1 MAGLF
6 GGSSPDLVK
15 KWNLSS
21 FIAEDSPRVQSNS
34 GVASGLP
41 EIKLSDL
48 NKNIKQINLNMSKL
62 SMEYDKLF
70 RKFGFKSADLKK
82 YIKVLLER
90 DDIGETLSA
99 LENSDI
105 NILINQMRIIENKTK
120 LESERFKQIRDEKK
134 LQLDILKASGAA
146 VDNSGTQVNVQQNS
160 PIAVAS
166 MAGRNVSP
174 GTIDL
179 GAISNVPV
187 IEHQSSAA
195 NIQIPEVTKESSEKS
210 ENTIESVTPEPIPTN
225 FVSSNLQYEAK
236 KLDDGAGVSNPTSPA
251 KSTLDAMKNIVVAA
265 DNFNETTTLADTAK
279 NSVDI
284 MMERMRNKESMLQN
298 NTNLLG
304 HNLNTSLAGIK
315 MKKTPHTRVLYVNVD
330 DGTFYEKGF
339 YTNPDGSLG
348 PELPADS
355 FIPRSVT
362 HLGEL
367 EFDTVNREVTTYYED
382 TSIPYRLVTTSS
394 GMGEFYN
401 NEWNDNKTNKYRI
414 TEDVLAV
421 LRAQINA

>member
-21 FIAEDSPRVQSNS
+21 FVAEDSPRVQSNS
-34 GVASGLP
+34 VASSLP

-146 VDNSGTQVNVQQNS
+146 IDNSGTQVNVQQNS

-166 MAGRNVSP
+166 MASRNTSP
-174 GTIDL
+174 GTIDI
-179 GAISNVPV
+179 GSISNVPV
-187 IEHQSSAA
+187 IEHQSTAA
-195 NIQIPEVTKESSEKS
+195 NIQVPEGAK
-210 ENTIESVTPEPIPTN
+210 ENTETKLESVTPEPIPSN
-225 FVSSNLQYEAK
+225 FVSTDLHYEAK
-236 KLDDGAGVSNPTSPA
+236 KMESGDNVNPTSPA
-251 KSTLDAMKNIVVAA
+251 KSTLDVMKNIVVAA
-265 DNFNETTTLADTAK
+265 DNFNEATTLADTAK

-284 MMERMRNKESMLQN
+284 MMERMKNKENMLKN

-315 MKKTPHTRVLYVNVD
+315 MKKTPHTRILYVNVD

-339 YTNPDGSLG
+339 YLNQDGSIG

-382 TSIPYRLVTTSS
+382 TAIPYRLVTTSS

>member
-21 FIAEDSPRVQSNS
+21 FISEDSPRIQNTTSNVTS
-34 GVASGLP
+34 SLP
-41 EIKLSDL
+41 EIRLTDL

-105 NILINQMRIIENKTK
+105 NILINQMRIIEDKTK

-134 LQLDILKASGAA
+134 LQLDILKANGTA

-166 MAGRNVSP
+166 MAGRSVTPN
-174 GTIDL
+174 TIDI
-179 GAISNVPV
+179 GAINNVPV
-187 IEHQSSAA
+187 IEHQNMEAK
-195 NIQIPEVTKESSEKS
+195 IQVPESSKEP
-210 ENTIESVTPEPIPTN
+210 VTNEAIPSN
-225 FVSSNLQYEAK
+225 FISNDLQYEAK
-236 KLDDGAGVSNPTSPA
+236 KMETTDINPTSPA
-251 KSTLDAMKNIVVAA
+251 KSTLDAMKKVVVAA
-265 DNFNETTTLADTAK
+265 DNFNETTTLADIHK

-284 MMERMRNKESMLQN
+284 MLERMNNKETMLKN

-315 MKKTPHTRVLYVNVD
+315 MKKTPHTRIIYVNVD

-339 YTNPDGSLG
+339 YLNQDGSIG
-348 PELPADS
+348 AELPKDS

-362 HLGEL
+362 HMGEL

-382 TSIPYRLVTTSS
+382 TAIPYRLVTTSA

-401 NEWNDNKTNKYRI
+401 NEWNDNKTDKYRI
-414 TEDVLAV
+414 PEDVLVV
-421 LRAQINA
+421 LRAQLNT

>member
-21 FIAEDSPRVQSNS
+21 FVAEDSPRVQSNS
-34 GVASGLP
+34 VASGLP

-146 VDNSGTQVNVQQNS
+146 IDNSGTQVNVQQNS

-166 MAGRNVSP
+166 MASRNTTP

-179 GAISNVPV
+179 GSISNVPV
-187 IEHQSSAA
+187 IEHQSTAA
-195 NIQIPEVTKESSEKS
+195 NIQVPEGTKENVEP
-210 ENTIESVTPEPIPTN
+210 VTPEPIPSN
-225 FVSSNLQYEAK
+225 FVSTGLQYEAK
-236 KLDDGAGVSNPTSPA
+236 KMESGDNVNPTSPA
-251 KSTLDAMKNIVVAA
+251 KSTLDVMKNIVVAA
-265 DNFNETTTLADTAK
+265 DNFNEATTLADTAK

-284 MMERMRNKESMLQN
+284 MMERMKNKENMLKN

-315 MKKTPHTRVLYVNVD
+315 MKKTPHTRILYVNVD

-339 YTNPDGSLG
+339 YLNQDGSIG
-348 PELPADS
+348 PELPTDS

-382 TSIPYRLVTTSS
+382 TAIPYRLVTTSS

>member
-6 GGSSPDLVK
+6 GGSSPELVK

-21 FIAEDSPRVQSNS
+21 FVAEDSPRIQTGTSI
-34 GVASGLP
+34 ASGLP

-105 NILINQMRIIENKTK
+105 NILINQMRIIENKSK

-166 MAGRNVSP
+166 MAGRNIAP

-179 GAISNVPV
+179 GAISNIPV
-187 IEHQSSAA
+187 IEHQSTTA
-195 NIQIPEVTKESSEKS
+195 NIQVPTENPKEKETVEAVS
-210 ENTIESVTPEPIPTN
+210 NEPIPAN
-225 FVSSNLQYEAK
+225 FVSNSLQYEAN
-236 KLDDGAGVSNPTSPA
+236 KLDKGADGSNPTSPA
-251 KSTLDAMKNIVVAA
+251 KSTLDAMKSIVVAS
-265 DNFNETTTLADTAK
+265 DNFDGSTTMADIHK

-284 MMERMRNKESMLQN
+284 MIERMKNKDSMLSH

-304 HNLNTSLAGIK
+304 HNLNTSLAGLK
-315 MKKTPHTRVLYVNVD
+315 MKKTPHTRILYVNVD

-339 YTNPDGSLG
+339 YLNQDGSIG
-348 PELPADS
+348 PELPPDN

-367 EFDTVNREVTTYYED
+367 EFDTINREVTTYYED
-382 TSIPYRLVTTSS
+382 TPIPYRLVTTSS

-414 TEDVLAV
+414 PEDVLVV
-421 LRAQINA
+421 LRAQVNA

>member
-21 FIAEDSPRVQSNS
+21 FISEDSPRIQSNS
-34 GVASGLP
+34 TPSGLP

-146 VDNSGTQVNVQQNS
+146 IDNSGTQVNVQQNS

-166 MAGRNVSP
+166 MTGRNTNP

-179 GAISNVPV
+179 GSISNVPV
-187 IEHQSSAA
+187 IEHQSATT
-195 NIQIPEVTKESSEKS
+195 NIKIPEGTKEVVEPV
-210 ENTIESVTPEPIPTN
+210 NPESIPNN
-225 FVSSNLQYEAK
+225 FVSSELKYEANK
-236 KLDDGAGVSNPTSPA
+236 METGDGNINPISPA

-265 DNFNETTTLADTAK
+265 DNFNETTTVADIHK

-284 MMERMRNKESMLQN
+284 MMERMQNKDNMLKN

-315 MKKTPHTRVLYVNVD
+315 MKKTPHTRVLFVNVD

-339 YTNPDGSLG
+339 YLNKDGTVG

-382 TSIPYRLVTTSS
+382 TSIPYKLVTTSS

-401 NEWNDNKTNKYRI
+401 NEWNNNKTDKYRI
-414 TEDVLAV
+414 SEDVLAV
-421 LRAQINA
+421 LRAQINT

>member
-6 GGSSPDLVK
+6 GGSSPELVK

-21 FIAEDSPRVQSNS
+21 FVSEDSPRIQTGSS
-34 GVASGLP
+34 IQSGLP
-41 EIKLSDL
+41 DIKLSDL

-62 SMEYDKLF
+62 SMEYDKLY

-82 YIKVLLER
+82 YIKILLER

-105 NILINQMRIIENKTK
+105 NILINQMRIIENKSK

-146 VDNSGTQVNVQQNS
+146 IDNSGTQVNVQQNS

-166 MAGRNVSP
+166 MATRNVAP
-174 GTIDL
+174 NTIDL

-187 IEHQSSAA
+187 IEHQSSPA
-195 NIQIPEVTKESSEKS
+195 NIKIPLENKENELATVDSNLS
-210 ENTIESVTPEPIPTN
+210 EPIPNN
-225 FVSSNLQYEAK
+225 FISNEVKYEAK
-236 KLDDGAGVSNPTSPA
+236 KLESGDGTINPTKPA
-251 KSTLDAMKNIVVAA
+251 KSTLDIMKNIVIAT
-265 DNFNETTTLADTAK
+265 DNFDKSTTMADVHK

-284 MMERMRNKESMLQN
+284 MIDRMKNKESLLSHN
-298 NTNLLG
+298 KNLLG
-304 HNLNTSLAGIK
+304 HDLNTSLAGLK
-315 MKKTPHTRVLYVNVD
+315 MKKTPHTRVLYVNVED
-330 DGTFYEKGF
+330 GSFYERGFYLNQDGTI
-339 YTNPDGSLG
+339 G
-348 PELPADS
+348 PELPRDN

-367 EFDTVNREVTTYYED
+367 EFDTINREVTTYYED
-382 TSIPYRLVTTSS
+382 TPIPYRLVNTSDD
-394 GMGEFYN
+394 MGEFYN

-414 TEDVLAV
+414 PEDVLVV
-421 LRAQINA
+421 LKTQLNS